1 MGEAVSADD
10 ILRSDN
16 FDVEFDS
23 IGAQEIVRITGGG
36 VSFAVKD
43 ATQSNRKGNLK
54 MFACGKPNYD
64 DLTLERLYINGRNG
78 WKDWVN
84 EFREGKRAVDIAET
98 GSVVYNLANGDEARR
113 YNFFGPFPKSYDCI
127 AMDSRN
133 PDAVKEIIVL
143 EVQRIEYK

>member
-1 MGEAVSADD
+1 MSEVTGDD
-10 ILRSDN
+10 IIRSDN
-16 FDVEFDS
+16 FEVDFGS
-23 IGAQEIVRITGGG
+23 IGSEEVVRVTGGG

-64 DLTLERLYINGRNG
+64 DITLERLYIKGRNG
-78 WKDWVN
+78 WKDWVK
-84 EFREGKRAVDIAET
+84 EFRDGKRSVDIAET
-98 GSVVYNLANGDEARR
+98 GSVIYQFADGSEVRR
-113 YNFFGPFPKSYDCI
+113 YNFYGPFPKSYDCI